1 MAERCEQPHTRVI
14 FWRLM
19 VAGATLAIASSSAPA
34 SGASAMSCHRDH
46 RRGGVEFADELRYLT
61 EGRRRLAMTTVR
73 TGGCLC
79 GAVRYE
85 SAGEPLFSLL
95 CHCRDCQHQSGSA
108 YVAAMR
114 VPAAGFRLTKGEPK
128 LYVSS
133 SDAGNRVTRAFCP
146 SAAVR
151 CSSASRPDRR
161 SSAFGSAASTT
172 PAGFAPRSISSSK
185 ARSPG
190 TT

>member
-1 MAERCEQPHTRVI
+1 
-14 FWRLM
+14 
-19 VAGATLAIASSSAPA
+19 
-34 SGASAMSCHRDH
+34 
-46 RRGGVEFADELRYLT
+46 
-61 EGRRRLAMTTVR
+61 MTAVR
-73 TGGCLC
+73 SGGCLC

-146 SAAVR
+146 DCGSPLFIRVSA
-151 CSSASRPDRR
+151 RPDIVGLRVGSLDDPSEFR
-161 SSAFGSAASTT
+161 PEADIFVKSAQPWDHMNPDLPKHQTYPPGRAY
-172 PAGFAPRSISSSK
+172 
-185 ARSPG
+185 SPPG
-190 TT
+190 